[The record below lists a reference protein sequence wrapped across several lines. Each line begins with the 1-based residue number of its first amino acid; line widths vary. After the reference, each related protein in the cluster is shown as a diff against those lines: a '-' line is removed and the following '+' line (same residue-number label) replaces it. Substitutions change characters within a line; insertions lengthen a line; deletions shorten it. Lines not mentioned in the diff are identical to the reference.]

1 MKVLITGA
9 SGQVGRA
16 LLQSAPTFAQV
27 RAVTRAELDISDPA
41 AVHAAVVDFAPAVV
55 INAAA
60 YTAVDRAETEMAEA
74 AAANS
79 AGPRFLA
86 TLLQAVPAARLLHV
100 STDYV
105 FDGHGTEPYKTGDK
119 THPLG
124 VYGRTKLAGER
135 EVLKILGERAAVLR
149 TAWVYAAEGRNFL
162 LTMLRLM
169 RERAA
174 VRVVSDQRGSPTAAA
189 SVARALWALAE
200 RPQLHGVFHWTDWGV
215 ASWYEFACAIAE
227 DAFAAGLLGQRPAV
241 TPISTAEYPTAA
253 QRPTNS
259 VLDMTSTAEQLGIEP
274 IPWRTMLRTTL
285 QELRGPAHTAAHGQT
300 HDQARQASG
309 GQ

>member
-1 MKVLITGA
+1 MKVLVTGA

-16 LLQSAPTFAQV
+16 LLDSAPAH
-27 RAVTRAELDISDPA
+27 AELRALQHGALDIGDAA
-41 AVHAAVVDFAPAVV
+41 AVNACVAGFAPDVV

-60 YTAVDRAETEMAEA
+60 YTAVDRAESEEAQA
-74 AAANS
+74 AAVNE
-79 AGPRFLA
+79 AGPRNLA
-86 TLLQAVPAARLLHV
+86 RAVQSLPGARLLHV

-105 FDGHGTEPYKTGDK
+105 FDGRGTEPYAPDAP

-124 VYGRTKLAGER
+124 VYGHTKLAGER
-135 EVLKILGERAAVLR
+135 VVREIIGERAAVLR

-169 RERAA
+169 RERGA

-200 RPQLHGVFHWTDWGV
+200 RPALHGIFHWTDWGV

-241 TPISTAEYPTAA
+241 TPITTAEYPTPAG
-253 QRPTNS
+253 RPHYS
-259 VLDMTSTAEQLGIEP
+259 VLDMTTTAAALGIEP
-274 IPWRTMLRTTL
+274 VPWRTNLRATL
-285 QELRGPAHTAAHGQT
+285 QQLRGPVRAAAHG
-300 HDQARQASG
+300 
-309 GQ
+309 